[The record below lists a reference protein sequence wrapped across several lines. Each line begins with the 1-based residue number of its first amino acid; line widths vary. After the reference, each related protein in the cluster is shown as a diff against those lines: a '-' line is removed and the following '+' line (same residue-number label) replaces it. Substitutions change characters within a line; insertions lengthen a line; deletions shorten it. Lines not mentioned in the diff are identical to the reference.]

1 MLYRAFLVLV
11 FLVVAIGGGA
21 ASIWLVLEKAPLV
34 GSLTSGPWVAFPVA
48 GTPEADPYSRARHVR
63 TGGLALGPS
72 EGIILTAS
80 EDSSARTLRSNCTY
94 TIEGIMPS
102 ARLWT
107 IYATDAEGNLL
118 PDRGQRRPALHS
130 EMIVRDGDNRF
141 TISVSPHPVP
151 NNWLPVSGTGRL
163 QIVLTLFETPVAA
176 ASQLS
181 ELVLPTITSVG
192 CDA

>member
-11 FLVVAIGGGA
+11 FLTIAIGGGT
-21 ASIWLVLEKAPLV
+21 ASVWLVLEKAPLV
-34 GSLTSGPWVAFPVA
+34 GSFASGPWVAFPVA
-48 GTPEADPYSRARHVR
+48 GTPDADPYSRARHVR

-72 EGIILTAS
+72 EGITLFADT
-80 EDSSARTLRSNCTY
+80 DSDDNALRRNCTY
-94 TIEGIMPS
+94 MIEGTMPS

-107 IYATDAEGNLL
+107 VYVADFEGNLL

-130 EMIVRDGDNRF
+130 GTIMRASDNSF
-141 TISVSPHPVP
+141 KISVSPHPTP
-151 NNWLPVSGTGRL
+151 GNWLPVSGTGRL

-181 ELVLPTITSVG
+181 ELALPAITNVG